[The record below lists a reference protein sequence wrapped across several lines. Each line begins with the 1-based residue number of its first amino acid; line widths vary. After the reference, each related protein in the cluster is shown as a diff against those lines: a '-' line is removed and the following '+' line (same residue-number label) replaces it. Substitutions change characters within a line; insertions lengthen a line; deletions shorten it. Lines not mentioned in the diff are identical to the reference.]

1 LLPSLSSPT
10 QALLDDVYDNFV
22 STIAG
27 ARNKTEDEVKAL
39 LDAGIYDAKD
49 LAEGGWLDGESI

>member
-1 LLPSLSSPT
+1 
-10 QALLDDVYDNFV
+10 VYDNFV